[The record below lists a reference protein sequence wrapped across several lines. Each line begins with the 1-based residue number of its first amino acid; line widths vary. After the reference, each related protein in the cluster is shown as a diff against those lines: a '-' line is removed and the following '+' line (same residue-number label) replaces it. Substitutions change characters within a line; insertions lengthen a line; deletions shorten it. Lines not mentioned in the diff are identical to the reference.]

1 MAVRGPRPRR
11 ARLGRDEVP
20 ALVRRRPREHHHQRL
35 GRGPARRD
43 QEGPQRPRRRAAPQ
57 ATRRHGARAEGG
69 PSQAGQDRQACG
81 RPPRRHREGARAPRS
96 HTPASDHH
104 REGDLLPPRGQRV
117 PRGPPRVRRPPAHQA
132 TREGLQEAAQEGA
145 LLSCGRTAPDPFARL
160 QAEFSALPPVCARL
174 RAAPEAAAGAAALF
188 EACLLRGRL
197 PRTTKELVALAVAS
211 LAGLVE
217 WRDRLADMLAARGV
231 SAEVL
236 ADVVRDGH
244 SPRLPARTQRLIAV
258 GRRAALSPATLSA
271 REMGAARREGV
282 AEEELVEVVAL
293 AGLLAWVVT
302 VARALAAT

>member
-1 MAVRGPRPRR
+1 M
-11 ARLGRDEVP
+11 
-20 ALVRRRPREHHHQRL
+20 
-35 GRGPARRD
+35 
-43 QEGPQRPRRRAAPQ
+43 
-57 ATRRHGARAEGG
+57 
-69 PSQAGQDRQACG
+69 
-81 RPPRRHREGARAPRS
+81 
-96 HTPASDHH
+96 
-104 REGDLLPPRGQRV
+104 
-117 PRGPPRVRRPPAHQA
+117 
-132 TREGLQEAAQEGA
+132 
-145 LLSCGRTAPDPFARL
+145 SCGRTAPDPFARL